1 MRLESPVTKEE
12 ADEVNFVITIT
23 LIIIIIFSVISITVF
38 IINFDIIVTLLI
50 RSIRW
55 H

>member
-12 ADEVNFVITIT
+12 ADEVTFVITIT
-23 LIIIIIFSVISITVF
+23 LIIIIFSVISITVF